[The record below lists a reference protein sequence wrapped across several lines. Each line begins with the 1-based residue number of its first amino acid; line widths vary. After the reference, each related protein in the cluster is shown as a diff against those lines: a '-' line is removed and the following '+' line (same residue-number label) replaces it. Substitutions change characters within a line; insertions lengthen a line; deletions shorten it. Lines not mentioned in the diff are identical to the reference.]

1 MKNYEGHLYYYEKKN
16 HKKDKLKGN
25 RSKINSNVQ
34 IN

>member
-1 MKNYEGHLYYYEKKN
+1 MKNYEGHLYYYEKKII
-16 HKKDKLKGN
+16 KKLKGN